1 MTEELFHSVHTAKIR
16 LHTYISI
23 SQSPFR
29 FPAHILKATEEMNT
43 ITVEIKN
50 YVTRQLADI
59 ILHAVDEEDFNARMQ
74 ELTDQR

>member
-1 MTEELFHSVHTAKIR
+1 
-16 LHTYISI
+16 
-23 SQSPFR
+23 
-29 FPAHILKATEEMNT
+29 MNA

-74 ELTDQR
+74 ELTAQLDKEPARSRRRHGGAFRR

>member
-1 MTEELFHSVHTAKIR
+1 
-16 LHTYISI
+16 
-23 SQSPFR
+23 
-29 FPAHILKATEEMNT
+29 MNT

-74 ELTDQR
+74 ELTDQLDKLGLGELEAYIDEAVQANYKELGVVLKAVN